1 MEWRAVAAALALS
14 GVVAG
19 SGAAAALELQI
30 PVRCDLGTSCH
41 IQNYVDADPSPE
53 ARDYNCGTRTYDGHN
68 GTDIRLPSLAAQRAG
83 VDVLAAASGRVA
95 RARDGVPDI
104 SVRARGLSE
113 VSGQEC
119 GNALAIDHGNG
130 WETQYCHMARGSLR
144 VQPGDQVH
152 AGQPIGQ
159 IGLSGL
165 TEYPHLHFTVRQQ
178 GKVVD
183 PFAVGAPVGACGVG
197 DAIWS
202 RTDLEKLAYRPRS
215 ILNAGFAPAPI
226 TMELLEE
233 GSATVGAPS
242 PDWPALIAFV
252 RTIGAKRG
260 DVQKLAIRAPDGTIL
275 AEASLPP
282 LDRDKAQVLS
292 FVGKKL
298 PSPGWQRGT
307 YEGVYS
313 IVSDGRVVLE
323 QTFRTTL

>member
-1 MEWRAVAAALALS
+1 MIRW
-14 GVVAG
+14 
-19 SGAAAALELQI
+19 GAAAAVSVLWALGYARTAAGLELQL
-30 PVRCDLGTSCH
+30 PVSCAVGLSCH
-41 IQNYVDADPSPE
+41 VQNYVDSDPSPGS
-53 ARDYNCGTRTYDGHN
+53 RDYRCGTRTYDGHN
-68 GTDIRLPSLAAQRAG
+68 GTDFRLPSMKAQRAG
-83 VDVLAAASGRVA
+83 VDVVAAASGRVA

-104 SVRARGLSE
+104 SVRLRGLSE
-113 VSGQEC
+113 VQGQEC
-119 GNALAIDHGNG
+119 GNALAIDHGDG

-144 VQPGDQVH
+144 VRPGDQVH

-183 PFAVGAPVGACGVG
+183 PFAVGAPGGACGVG

-202 RTDLEKLAYRPRS
+202 RSDLEKLAYRPRS
-215 ILNAGFAPAPI
+215 ILNTGFAPAPI